1 MMFSQ
6 LVPLPET
13 KMATLQGFRLDAGM
27 VVGSVIV
34 IIGIIRPIGLISLI
48 RPIRLIVGCRHHLHP
63 IRHPHPIQREPD
75 G

>member
-13 KMATLQGFRLDAGM
+13 KMATLQGCRLDVGM
-27 VVGSVIV
+27 VVGLVIV

-48 RPIRLIVGCRHHLHP
+48 RPISLIVGCRHHLHP
-63 IRHPHPIQREPD
+63 IHLHPIQRELD